1 MSLNFN
7 TALSGLLTSQ
17 KQMEIAQNN
26 IANANTEG
34 YARQRLEVS
43 SNDTLVGSGIEK
55 EIGSGVIANQ
65 VSRIKDELLIGQVR
79 SEKSQVGYYDNLSK
93 TLQDVEVIFGD
104 TENGGLNKA
113 ITGFFNSWEEL
124 NKFPEEKSYRFA
136 LVGQAQGLANQ
147 LTTISDQLD
156 EAKANVDA
164 QLDQKITQ
172 INSLTTKIAKIN
184 EKIGNASTDNPNAL
198 FDERDRYLNE
208 LSQYIDVNVQKDPKN
223 PNLINVK
230 SGGTYLVAGVTSS
243 PVKKMEDTLTKE
255 MILGVNNVEYKP
267 NEGSL
272 LSDLNLKNDFLP
284 RYETQLNDLATT
296 LINRVNSYHVAGY
309 GTDGSTGNKF
319 FLGSDART
327 IKFNSVL
334 EANTEKIAVSANPTS
349 PGNSG
354 QGALIAGVLDEKLFN
369 GGTVSLQG
377 FYNGF
382 LVDMATDLNNAN
394 DQTSVH
400 GNVLTGL
407 ETTKQSIQGVSV
419 DEEMTNLLQYQHFYI
434 ASSKMIKAT
443 DDTFRQL
450 FDLIQ

>member
-1 MSLNFN
+1 MGLNFN

-26 IANANTEG
+26 IANANTDG

-43 SNDTLVGSGIEK
+43 TNDTLVGSGVEK

-65 VSRIKDELLIGQVR
+65 VTRIKDELLIGQVR
-79 SEKSQVGYYDNLSK
+79 SEQSQVGYYDNLSK
-93 TLQDVEVIFGD
+93 TLQDVEVTFGD
-104 TENGGLNKA
+104 TENGGLNNA
-113 ITGFFNSWEEL
+113 LTGFFHAWEEV

-136 LVGQAQGLANQ
+136 LVGQAQALVNQ
-147 LTTISDQLD
+147 FTTISDQLD
-156 EAKANVDA
+156 ETKANVDT
-164 QLDQKITQ
+164 QLDQKLTK
-172 INSLTTKIAKIN
+172 INSLTEKIAKIN
-184 EKIGNASTDNPNAL
+184 NKIGNGSTDNPNAL

-208 LSQYIDVNVQKDPKN
+208 LSQYIDINVQKDSKN

-230 SGGTYLVAGVTSS
+230 SGGTYLVSGVNSS
-243 PVKKMEDTLTKE
+243 PIKKMEDSLTKE

-272 LSDLNLKNDFLP
+272 LSDIALKNNYLP
-284 RYETQLNDLATT
+284 RYEDELNELATT
-296 LINRVNSYHVAGY
+296 LINKVNSYHSAGY
-309 GTDGSTGNKF
+309 GTDGSTGNNF

-334 EANTEKIAVSANPTS
+334 ESNTEKIALSANPSS
-349 PGNSG
+349 PGNSS
-354 QGALIAGVLDEKLFN
+354 QGALIASILDEKLFN

-400 GNVLTGL
+400 ENVLTGL

-419 DEEMTNLLQYQHFYI
+419 DEEMTNLLQYQQFYT
-434 ASSKMIKAT
+434 ANSKMIKAT
-443 DDTFRQL
+443 DDTIKQL
-450 FDLIQ
+450 FELI